1 MCLTDSVAGQSTVDT
16 YARYGAGMDLTGL
29 RAFLYDRSSRLG
41 KRDGASTLDQRTDNR
56 RWCEQQGMIVV
67 GEFSDPGRSASRY
80 ATKARDDWDEMIAQ
94 ARAGGCDVIV
104 YWEAS
109 RATRNMRT
117 YLDLRDMCEGAGVLL
132 CYQGRAHNMN
142 NRGDRF
148 MTGLDVLRA
157 EEEADAIRERNLR
170 TTRLNAERGGVH
182 GRLAYGFRR
191 EYDPEKGK
199 LLRQVVFEPEAAVIR
214 EAAAAVAAGKSLR
227 SIAAKFQK
235 RGVPTP
241 GGGVGWESTTVRQLL
256 LRESLIGKR
265 AHHGSVVADGVWD
278 AILDPEVYFTCVKI
292 LRDPERLNHRD
303 TAVKHLMAG
312 IGLCGVCREG
322 RLYVAPMGTGMS
334 YRCRVC
340 LKPSM
345 RKELLE
351 AAVKT
356 TFLAYVE
363 RPEFA
368 AALAMPAED
377 GGSRAARARLEAL
390 EAQLAES
397 TRLASTWDS
406 ERSCMML
413 SATRLA
419 SIEAQLQPQIEAA
432 RASIVDRTVPAVV
445 RDLAGP
451 GTRRIWEAYDL
462 VQRRAAIRDVVRV
475 YLNRG
480 QRGVG
485 TPTPGRFSWE
495 WLR

>member
-1 MCLTDSVAGQSTVDT
+1 
-16 YARYGAGMDLTGL
+16 MDLTGL

-41 KRDGASTLDQRTDNR
+41 RRDGASTLDQRTDNR

-199 LLRQVVFEPEAAVIR
+199 LLRQVVFEPEARVIR
-214 EAAAAVAAGKSLR
+214 EAAAAVTAGKSLR
-227 SIAAKFQK
+227 SIAARFEE

-265 AHHGSVVADGVWD
+265 AHNGTVVADGVWD
-278 AILDPEVYFTCVKI
+278 AILEPEVYYACVKI
-292 LRDPERLNHRD
+292 LRDPERLNHKD

-312 IGLCGVCREG
+312 IGWCGQCREG
-322 RLYVAPMGTGMS
+322 RLYVVTMGSGLS

-340 LKPSM
+340 LKGSM

-351 AAVKT
+351 AAVQAAL
-356 TFLAYVE
+356 LAYVE

-368 AALAMPAED
+368 AALEVPVDDPASV
-377 GGSRAARARLEAL
+377 GVASRLAGL

-397 TRLASTWDS
+397 TRLASTWDPVLG
-406 ERSCMML
+406 RFAL
-413 SATRLA
+413 SAARLA
-419 SIEAQLQPQIEAA
+419 ALEAQLLPQIEAA

-445 RDLAGP
+445 RDMAGP
-451 GTRRIWEAYDL
+451 GAREVWKRYDL
-462 VQRRAAIRDVVRV
+462 AQRRATIRGVVKV

-485 TPTPGRFSWE
+485 AVTPGRFTWE

>member
-1 MCLTDSVAGQSTVDT
+1 M
-16 YARYGAGMDLTGL
+16 
-29 RAFLYDRSSRLG
+29 
-41 KRDGASTLDQRTDNR
+41 
-56 RWCEQQGMIVV
+56 VV

-80 ATKARDDWDEMIAQ
+80 ATKAREDWDEMIAQ
-94 ARAGGCDVIV
+94 ARAGGCEVIA

-109 RATRNMRT
+109 RATRDLRT
-117 YLDLRDMCEGAGVLL
+117 YLELRDLCEQAGILL
-132 CYQGRAHNMN
+132 CYNGRTYDMSH
-142 NRGDRF
+142 RGDRF
-148 MTGLDVLRA
+148 MTGFDVLRA
-157 EEEADAIRERNLR
+157 EEEADAIRDRNRR
-170 TTRLNAERGGVH
+170 TTRLNAEQGGVH

-191 EYDPEKGK
+191 EYNEHTGR
-199 LLRQVVFEPEAAVIR
+199 LLRQVVHEPEAAVIR

-227 SIAAKFQK
+227 SIAAKFQE

-265 AHHGSVVADGVWD
+265 AHLGAVVADGVWD
-278 AILDPEVYFTCVKI
+278 AILEPEVYYACVKI
-292 LRDPERLNHRD
+292 LRDPARLNHQESG
-303 TAVKHLMAG
+303 VKHLMAG
-312 IGLCGVCREG
+312 IARCGLCREG

-340 LKPSM
+340 MKPSM

-351 AAVKT
+351 AAVKS

-368 AALAMPAED
+368 EALEVPVDDPGAVTA
-377 GGSRAARARLEAL
+377 GARLAAM

-397 TRLASTWDS
+397 TRLASTWDAALG
-406 ERSCMML
+406 RFAL

-419 SIEAQLQPQIEAA
+419 AVEAELLPQIEAA
-432 RASIVDRTVPAVV
+432 RAALVDRTVPAVV

-451 GTRRIWEAYDL
+451 QAREVWKRYDL
-462 VQRRAAIRDVVRV
+462 AQRRAAIRGVVRV

-485 TPTPGRFSWE
+485 AVTPGRFTWE

>member
-1 MCLTDSVAGQSTVDT
+1 MGT
-16 YARYGAGMDLTGL
+16 YPRYGAGMEDLKGL
-29 RAFLYDRSSRLG
+29 RAFIYDRNSRLG
-41 KRDGASTLDQRTDNR
+41 KNRGEASGLDQRTDNR
-56 RWCEQQGMIVV
+56 RWCEQQGMAVV

-80 ATKARDDWDEMIAQ
+80 ATRARDDWDEMIRQ

-117 YLDLRDMCEGAGVLL
+117 FLDLQDMCEAAGILL
-132 CYQGRAHNMN
+132 CYQGRTYDMSHRA
-142 NRGDRF
+142 DRF
-148 MTGLDVLRA
+148 MAGFDVLRA
-157 EEEADAIRERNLR
+157 AEEADAIRDRNRR

-182 GRLAYGFRR
+182 GRRAFGFRR
-191 EYDPEKGK
+191 EYDEHTGD
-199 LLRQVVFEPEAAVIR
+199 LVRQVVYEPEAAVIR
-214 EAAAAVAAGKSLR
+214 EAAEAVAAGKSLR
-227 SIAAKFQK
+227 SIAATLQE

-241 GGGVGWESTTVRQLL
+241 GGGAGWESTTVRQLL

-265 AHHGSVVADGVWD
+265 AHNGAVVADGVWD
-278 AILDPEVYFTCVKI
+278 AVLEPQLYFECVKV
-292 LRDPERLNHRD
+292 LRDPGRLTHRD

-312 IGLCGVCREG
+312 LGRCGLCREG
-322 RLYVAPMGTGMS
+322 RLYVAPMGTGLS

-351 AAVKT
+351 AAVT
-356 TFLAYVE
+356 SAFLAYVE
-363 RPEFA
+363 RPELA
-368 AALAMPAED
+368 AALAAPAED
-377 GGSRAARARLEAL
+377 DSSRAAQAQLAAL

-397 TRLASTWDS
+397 TRLASTWDA
-406 ERSCMML
+406 ERSCMAL
-413 SATRLA
+413 SAARLA
-419 SIEAQLQPQIEAA
+419 AIDAQLQPQIEAA
-432 RASIVDRTVPAVV
+432 RAAIVDRTVPAVV

-451 GTRRIWEAYDL
+451 AAREVWKRYDL

-480 QRGVG
+480 RRGVAAV
-485 TPTPGRFSWE
+485 TPDRFTWE